1 MPGSTRTIFLGLLAG
16 LISTPILL
24 LLSYL
29 IGIVLTAIKTRE
41 VLTTLLVAGSF
52 LPLMILLVLVAP
64 TLILSLLTGLAI
76 GIAGRLSRNLAP
88 VIGLIS
94 GAVFG
99 EVILTGILPMV
110 VVPQPGDFTSIVSNP
125 FVSGLYGIVL
135 GVIASTLFLRM
146 SRRG

>member
-52 LPLMILLVLVAP
+52 LPLMILLVLLAP

-135 GVIASTLFLRM
+135 GVIASMLFLRM

>member
-135 GVIASTLFLRM
+135 GVIASMLFLRM

>member
-16 LISTPILL
+16 LISAPILL

-135 GVIASTLFLRM
+135 GVIASMLFLRM